1 MHLNL
6 FVKIMIFTGFALT
19 VWLFFPFL
27 KSFFVAFLLLTAFSP
42 LQTIVERQLIKIRWM
57 RSYYEPIGASLM
69 TLLLFFVLFVP
80 IIFFVY
86 YAASH
91 PAQLKEIAFTYQ
103 TQSMQLISHL
113 PNSFDW
119 VKEIVTTLT
128 RKAGEYQIEII
139 STLAVSV
146 GNGIL
151 GFLGALGE
159 MIMIVIFFFFLAW
172 FRRPLALAIAPI
184 IPVRRCIRQEF
195 VKDMI
200 ATTATG
206 FYTLIGVAVAQ
217 GLAFGV
223 FISFFQPYDPW
234 LFGLMIAVTSVIPI
248 IGTALIWIP
257 VALNEFINGH
267 NLNALIILI
276 YSWAMLSFFI
286 DNIVRLIILKQ
297 INKLLSHG
305 RPAINDFLIFFALIA
320 GLTTFGFW
328 GFLLGPA
335 IVAFVVTLLRML
347 RRKHV
352 FYAKPLAPE
361 LRRASDRALL
371 LKN

>member
-1 MHLNL
+1 
-6 FVKIMIFTGFALT
+6 
-19 VWLFFPFL
+19 
-27 KSFFVAFLLLTAFSP
+27 
-42 LQTIVERQLIKIRWM
+42 M
-57 RSYYEPIGASLM
+57 RSYHELIGASLM

-91 PAQLKEIAFTYQ
+91 PGELREIALTYQMQIMKLVSHLPSSFDWAREIAITLVHKAKEYQ
-103 TQSMQLISHL
+103 TQ
-113 PNSFDW
+113 
-119 VKEIVTTLT
+119 
-128 RKAGEYQIEII
+128 II

-159 MIMIVIFFFFLAW
+159 MIMIVIFFFFLAL
-172 FRRPLALAIAPI
+172 FRRPITLAIVPV
-184 IPVRRCIRQEF
+184 IPVRRRVRKEF
-195 VKDMI
+195 VQDMI
-200 ATTATG
+200 STTATG

-217 GLAFGV
+217 GVAFGV
-223 FISFFQPYDPW
+223 FIAFFDLYDPW

-248 IGTALIWIP
+248 VGTALIWAP
-257 VALNEFINGH
+257 VALNEFINGN

-286 DNIVRLIILKQ
+286 DNVVRLIILQQ
-297 INKLLSHG
+297 INKLFSHG
-305 RPAINDFLIFFALIA
+305 RQTINDFLIFFALIA

-347 RRKHV
+347 RRNHISHTR
-352 FYAKPLAPE
+352 PLVSQ
-361 LRRASDRALL
+361 LRRASDRVLP

>member
-1 MHLNL
+1 MEHNQ
-6 FVKIMIFTGFALT
+6 FVRVMIIGACILMT
-19 VWLFFPFL
+19 WLFFPFL
-27 KSFFVAFLLLTAFSP
+27 KSFFVAFLLLTAFAP
-42 LQTIVERQLIKIRWM
+42 LQNIVEYHLIKIRWM
-57 RSYYEPIGASLM
+57 RSYHELIGASLM

-91 PAQLKEIAFTYQ
+91 PGELREIALTYQMQIMKLVSHLPSSFDWAREIAITLVHKAKEYQ
-103 TQSMQLISHL
+103 TQ
-113 PNSFDW
+113 
-119 VKEIVTTLT
+119 
-128 RKAGEYQIEII
+128 II

-159 MIMIVIFFFFLAW
+159 MIMIVIFFFFLAL
-172 FRRPLALAIAPI
+172 FRRPITLAIVPV
-184 IPVRRCIRQEF
+184 IPVRRRVRKEF
-195 VKDMI
+195 
-200 ATTATG
+200 
-206 FYTLIGVAVAQ
+206 
-217 GLAFGV
+217 
-223 FISFFQPYDPW
+223 FFDLYDPW

-248 IGTALIWIP
+248 VGTALIWAP
-257 VALNEFINGH
+257 VALNEFINGN

-286 DNIVRLIILKQ
+286 DNVVRLIILQQ
-297 INKLLSHG
+297 INKLFSHG
-305 RPAINDFLIFFALIA
+305 RQTINDFLIFFALIA

-347 RRKHV
+347 RRNHISHTR
-352 FYAKPLAPE
+352 PLVSQ
-361 LRRASDRALL
+361 LRRASDRVLP